1 MDNPFI
7 AKLTRGVPLDA
18 RDKARL
24 LQVMSRHR
32 EASPGVD
39 LISEGDRPEN
49 VRLILKGWAF
59 RYKMLA
65 DGRRQIMSILLP
77 GDFCDLHVAI
87 LKRMDH
93 SIGVLSKVTVVE
105 IPRVT
110 IEELTSRHPGIARA
124 LWWATLVE
132 EGIMREWLV
141 NMGQRQADR
150 AMCHLFCELAARL
163 RVVGLVQGSSY
174 EFPLTQEDLGDLLG
188 LSSIHVNRT
197 LQELRGSD
205 LISLQ
210 GGVLTIN
217 DEAKLAKMSGFK
229 PDYLHLDAD

>member
-1 MDNPFI
+1 
-7 AKLTRGVPLDA
+7 
-18 RDKARL
+18 
-24 LQVMSRHR
+24 
-32 EASPGVD
+32 
-39 LISEGDRPEN
+39 
-49 VRLILKGWAF
+49 
-59 RYKMLA
+59 
-65 DGRRQIMSILLP
+65 
-77 GDFCDLHVAI
+77 
-87 LKRMDH
+87 
-93 SIGVLSKVTVVE
+93 
-105 IPRVT
+105 
-110 IEELTSRHPGIARA
+110 
-124 LWWATLVE
+124 
-132 EGIMREWLV
+132 MREWLV